1 MASRIRL
8 EQPLKVRQ
16 DLQKGEL
23 ITLEGTLRYRKYEQ
37 EVHGLTVR
45 RRVAEVHP
53 AGMKRISK
61 IEAADDPNSIFII
74 RNG

>member
-1 MASRIRL
+1 
-8 EQPLKVRQ
+8 
-16 DLQKGEL
+16 
-23 ITLEGTLRYRKYEQ
+23 
-37 EVHGLTVR
+37 LTVR